1 MNILYQDDHIIAIN
15 KPSGMSTIPNDKTIR
30 ELCLVG
36 LAEKETGQKLFVVH
50 RLDKD
55 TSGVVVFAKTAQA
68 HRDLSMQFEHKKVL
82 KKYMA
87 IVAGAVDFTKQEIN
101 IPISKSKKNS
111 RKVALSSKGLETIT
125 DVRLLKKYEGYS
137 VLDIYPRTGRRHQI
151 RLHLKAIKYP
161 LAIDALYG
169 RPDSITVNGVT
180 LSRMPLHASKITFSH
195 PDTKNEITIE
205 APLPSD
211 MSEFISALA
220 K

>member
-15 KPSGMSTIPNDKTIR
+15 KPSGMSTIPNDKTTR